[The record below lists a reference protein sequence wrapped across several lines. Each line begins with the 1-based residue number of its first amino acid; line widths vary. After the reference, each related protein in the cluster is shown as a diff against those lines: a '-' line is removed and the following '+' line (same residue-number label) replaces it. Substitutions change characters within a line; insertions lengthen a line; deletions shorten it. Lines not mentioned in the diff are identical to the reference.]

1 MYLLSAIYL
10 QTHAEVPFRDAL
22 HEHIGFGLKFL
33 QRGEILS
40 IGSVGVLRVD
50 PQGEFVHASGE
61 LYSSPLHIQ
70 TVLPQG
76 SGPGVGP

>member
-1 MYLLSAIYL
+1 M

-33 QRGEILS
+33 QRGEITVVEPPPEL
-40 IGSVGVLRVD
+40 GVL
-50 PQGEFVHASGE
+50 PQDVFLHASGE
-61 LYSSPLHIQ
+61 LYSSPEHNQ

-76 SGPGVGP
+76 SGPGFGP

>member
-10 QTHAEVPFRDAL
+10 QTHEEVPCRDL
-22 HEHIGFGLKFL
+22 LQEHIGFGLKFL
-33 QRGEILS
+33 QRAGITGV
-40 IGSVGVLRVD
+40 GSGVGVL
-50 PQGEFVHASGE
+50 PQGVLLHASGE
-61 LYSSPLHIQ
+61 LYSSPEHNQ